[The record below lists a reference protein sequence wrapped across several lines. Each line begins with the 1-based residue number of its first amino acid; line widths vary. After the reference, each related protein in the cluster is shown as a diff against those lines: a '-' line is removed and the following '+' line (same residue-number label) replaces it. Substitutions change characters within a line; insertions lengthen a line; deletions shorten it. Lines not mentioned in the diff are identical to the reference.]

1 MRNKSSI
8 FLFFL
13 FVACH
18 ASAADFVIADGRTCA
33 SIYYDPGQP
42 SLDSITAHLLADDI
56 LRVTGCRPAVITD
69 ISKATGR
76 LIITGSIRSK
86 VITQLLGAHDA
97 LYRALSG
104 QWECYGRKLITMPGA
119 APALVLTGS
128 DPRGAAYGVFSLSE
142 EIGVSP
148 WYWWA
153 DVQPEKKK
161 RLVVRADEFVS
172 APPSVKYR
180 GIFINDEDWGLQPW
194 AAKTFEPSTGDI
206 GPATYAKVFELLLRL
221 KANLLWPAMHPSTKP
236 FYHYPGNQKVA
247 EDYQVI
253 IGSSH
258 AEPMLRNNVG
268 EWNSREMGAFNY
280 RSNKNRVFRYWEE
293 RVKESRRFNAIYTM
307 GMRGVHD
314 SGMEGVKGPDE
325 AIPLLDS
332 IIRDQRGLLAKYLP
346 AHVPQVFTIYK
357 EVLDIY
363 NKGLQLPDDITLVWP
378 DDNYGYIQRLNNG
391 KEKSRSG
398 GSGVYYHAS
407 YWGRP
412 HDYLWLSSTHP
423 ALIREEMMKA
433 WESGSDRLWVL
444 NVGDIKPLEYNI
456 QLFLDMAYN
465 AKPFTRSAYV
475 RTHMQQWLSGMFGK
489 EHGSTLTGLLW
500 EYYQLAFERR
510 PEFMGWSQTEPTTP
524 VALTAYNHFA
534 YGDEA
539 VKRIERYERLHKQ
552 VKDIRKMIAAKDTA
566 AFYELIYYPVACASF
581 INKKFLYR
589 DKSCHY
595 ARQGRL
601 SAEDYAALSR
611 AAYDAIVRETDFY
624 NNRLMNGKW
633 KHIMSMRPRDLPVF
647 DQPDL
652 IKKEEW
658 AASAKKLAAPGSNT
672 GRQMW
677 DISPEEGGVPMTLPD
692 FHAGRNEAYFIDV
705 FLRGDTTVQ
714 WTARTSEKWLRISP
728 ASGTLSPTGKKEIR
742 LTVTANTN
750 QHKKGRIIIS
760 DGKQSFTVFSN
771 ALPAAKTT
779 GAVEENGYVS
789 IFAQSFSRRKDQPG
803 ERWQLMRNMG
813 HTGNALAAERNGM
826 NTGNALTAEKNSVDT
841 AFIREHAAWVA
852 YDFHTITDTAPEISI
867 ITLPTHPLNDSTGM
881 RYAVSIDDKALK
893 MVDFRTF
900 GRSAEWKQN
909 VLSNTAIRR
918 IKGPFLHKGKHTLKI
933 YLVDPGVILD
943 RLLIDMGGL
952 KPSYGII
959 PETRP

>member
-8 FLFFL
+8 FLLLL

-18 ASAADFVIADGRTCA
+18 AKAADFIIADGRTCA
-33 SIYYDPGQP
+33 SIYYDPSQP
-42 SLDSITAHLLADDI
+42 ALDSITAHLLADDI

-76 LIITGSIRSK
+76 LIVTGSIRSTT
-86 VITQLLGAHDA
+86 IRQLLGAHNA

-104 QWECYGRKLITMPGA
+104 QWECYGRKLVTLPGGT
-119 APALVLTGS
+119 PALVITGS

-161 RLVVRADEFVS
+161 KLAVRADEFVS
-172 APPSVKYR
+172 VPPSVKYR

-280 RSNKNRVFRYWEE
+280 RSNRNKVFRYWEE

-332 IIRDQRGLLAKYLP
+332 IIGDQRGLLAKYLP
-346 AHVPQVFTIYK
+346 ANVPQVFTIYK

-433 WESGSDRLWVL
+433 WGSGSDRLWVL

-456 QLFLDMAYN
+456 QLFLDMAYD
-465 AKPFTRSAYV
+465 AKPFTSSAYV
-475 RTHMQQWLSGMFGK
+475 RTHMQHWLDGIFGK
-489 EHGSTLTGLLW
+489 EYASALTGLLW

-510 PEFMGWSQTEPTTP
+510 PEFMGWSQTEPATP
-524 VALTAYNHFA
+524 VELTAYNHFA

-539 VKRIERYERLHKQ
+539 AKRIERYEHLHRQ
-552 VKDIRKMIAAKDTA
+552 TKDIRKMIAAKDTA

-589 DKSCHY
+589 DKSYHY

-601 SAEDYAALSR
+601 SAGDYAALSR

-633 KHIMSMRPRDLPVF
+633 KHIMSMHPRDLPVF
-647 DQPDL
+647 DEPRL
-652 IKKEEW
+652 PVSRKEEHEQRETSSRE
-658 AASAKKLAAPGSNT
+658 AVDGILEPGVHT
-672 GRQMW
+672 GHSGW
-677 DISPEEGGVPMTLPD
+677 SISPEEGAATGMLPD
-692 FHAGRNEAYFIDV
+692 FHAGGKEAYFIDV
-705 FLRGDTTVQ
+705 FLRGDTTLQ
-714 WTARTSEKWLRISP
+714 WTARTTEKWLRVSP
-728 ASGTLSPTGKKEIR
+728 FSGTLSPTGKKEIR
-742 LTVTANTN
+742 LNVTANTH
-750 QHKKGRIIIS
+750 QHKKGTIIIS
-760 DGKQSFTVFSN
+760 DGKQSFTVVAN
-771 ALPAAKTT
+771 ALPAAKVT
-779 GAVEENGYVS
+779 GAVEKNGYIS
-789 IFAQSFSRRKDQPG
+789 IFAQNFSRKQDHQG

-813 HTGNALAAERNGM
+813 HTGDALI
-826 NTGNALTAEKNSVDT
+826 AEKSGVDT

-852 YDFHTITDTAPEISI
+852 YDFHTFTDTIPEISI

-881 RYAVSIDDKALK
+881 RYAVSVDDKALK
-893 MVDFRTF
+893 IVDFRTF

-918 IKGPFLHKGKHTLKI
+918 IKGPFLRKGKHTLKI

-959 PETRP
+959 PETGP